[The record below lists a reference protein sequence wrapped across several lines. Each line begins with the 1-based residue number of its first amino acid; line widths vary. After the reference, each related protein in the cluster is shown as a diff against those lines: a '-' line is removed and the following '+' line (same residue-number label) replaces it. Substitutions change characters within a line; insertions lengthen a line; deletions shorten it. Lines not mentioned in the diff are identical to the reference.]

1 MPVAKRKQQRGGSV
15 MILAGI
21 VNQTIN
27 GPSKDD
33 EGLEQNSAFYCDFMD
48 KNFLTSYKSQ

>member
-1 MPVAKRKQQRGGSV
+1 MTSDGWAKGWILSNSKVPVAKRKQQRGGSV

-27 GPSKDD
+27 GPFKID
-33 EGLEQNSAFYCDFMD
+33 EGETELC
-48 KNFLTSYKSQ
+48 